1 MTSARPDR
9 VARVA
14 KLIRMLASPSEPER
28 LVAARAL
35 TRMDIHKIAE
45 MVGGE
50 RSEQPAWLVAAIDA
64 RVVEMRRLYEGSRK
78 TARAWR
84 KLYEESRKQLEAD
97 LKACAVCGRAFR
109 PKRADAVTCSGRCR
123 VRLHRQRRA
132 SA

>member
-28 LVAARAL
+28 LAAARAL
-35 TRMDIHKIAE
+35 ARMDIHKIAG
-45 MVGGE
+45 MVGRQRPE
-50 RSEQPAWLVAAIDA
+50 PAWLVAAVDA
-64 RVVEMRRLYEGSRK
+64 RVAEMRRLYEGSRK